1 MDKDSKL
8 LRTLRYIAIRN
19 LDILAGSVKLRGRVV
34 MASMTRGRAG
44 ENRLTPGDFA
54 ARYYGQRA
62 PAMLIIAEGSWPM
75 KEAADHVDGTGLFM
89 DEQGRGWWAKD
100 NPFLRLRLNA
110 LCDMGSSLPRWLGT
124 MIAAIALIVGSIFF
138 AQSARA
144 QSPNDALGSTA
155 REAMTAIFDKKD
167 PSAVDRF
174 FADPFVQHDPNISD
188 GLAGLR
194 RYAEEIANMPAAKIK
209 IHRTL
214 VDGDLVLLHSSY
226 EGLSGNVTSLI
237 AFDLFRF
244 KDGKIVEHW
253 GGQEAEAPPNLSG
266 HTQVDGPT
274 SVTDRDKTEA
284 NRELVRAF
292 KEAVTVQLRFDQVG
306 RFIQEGHYTQHAS
319 KVGDGIGRM
328 KSRVAEVVKPSGA
341 PVLIPRRYVAD
352 GNFVLA
358 LVEANAE
365 GGPTANYD
373 LFRVDNGRIVE
384 HWDVLSP
391 IPPQERRKNSN
402 GPY

>member
-1 MDKDSKL
+1 L
-8 LRTLRYIAIRN
+8 VTL
-19 LDILAGSVKLRGRVV
+19 
-34 MASMTRGRAG
+34 
-44 ENRLTPGDFA
+44 
-54 ARYYGQRA
+54 
-62 PAMLIIAEGSWPM
+62 
-75 KEAADHVDGTGLFM
+75 
-89 DEQGRGWWAKD
+89 
-100 NPFLRLRLNA
+100 
-110 LCDMGSSLPRWLGT
+110 
-124 MIAAIALIVGSIFF
+124 IAAAGLSVGSICL
-138 AQSARA
+138 AQSASA
-144 QSPNDALGSTA
+144 QPPNDALGSMA
-155 REAMTAIFDKKD
+155 REAMIAIFDKKD
-167 PSAVDRF
+167 PSAIDRF
-174 FADPFVQHDPNISD
+174 FADPFFQHDPNISD

-194 RYAEEIANMPAAKIK
+194 RYAEEIADAPAAKIE

-226 EGLSGNVTSLI
+226 EGLKEKATSLV

-253 GGQEAEAPPNLSG
+253 GGQEAEARPNPSG

-274 SVTDRDKTEA
+274 NVTDRDKTEA

-292 KEAVTVQLRFDQVG
+292 KETVTVQLRFDQIG
-306 RFIQEGHYTQHAS
+306 RFIQDGSYTQHAS
-319 KVGDGIGRM
+319 KIGDGVGRM
-328 KSRVAEVVKPSGA
+328 KSRVADVAKPSRE

-352 GNFVLA
+352 GNFVLV

-391 IPPQERRKNSN
+391 IPPRERWKNSN

>member
-1 MDKDSKL
+1 MKLSVVHDMDCSVRQRL
-8 LRTLRYIAIRN
+8 VTL
-19 LDILAGSVKLRGRVV
+19 
-34 MASMTRGRAG
+34 
-44 ENRLTPGDFA
+44 
-54 ARYYGQRA
+54 
-62 PAMLIIAEGSWPM
+62 
-75 KEAADHVDGTGLFM
+75 
-89 DEQGRGWWAKD
+89 
-100 NPFLRLRLNA
+100 
-110 LCDMGSSLPRWLGT
+110 
-124 MIAAIALIVGSIFF
+124 IAATCLSVGSICL
-138 AQSARA
+138 AQSAST
-144 QSPNDALGSTA
+144 QPPNDALGSMA
-155 REAMTAIFDKKD
+155 REAMISIFDKKD
-167 PSAVDRF
+167 LSAIGRF

-194 RYAEEIANMPAAKIK
+194 RYAEELADAPAAKIK
-209 IHRTL
+209 IHRAL
-214 VDGDLVLLHSSY
+214 VDGDFVLLHSSY
-226 EGLSGNVTSLI
+226 EGLKGRPTSLV

-253 GGQEAEAPPNLSG
+253 GGQEAEAPANPSG

-274 SVTDRDKTEA
+274 SVMDRDKTEA

-292 KEAVTVQLRFDQVG
+292 KETVTVQLRFDQIG
-306 RFIQEGHYTQHAS
+306 HFIQEDNYTQHAS
-319 KVGDGIGRM
+319 KIGDGVGRM
-328 KSRVAEVVKPSGA
+328 KARVADVARPSRV

-373 LFRVDNGRIVE
+373 LFRVDSGRIVE

-391 IPPQERRKNSN
+391 IPPREQWRNSN

>member
-1 MDKDSKL
+1 MSAKSKFL
-8 LRTLRYIAIRN
+8 GAVRRVAR
-19 LDILAGSVKLRGRVV
+19 LA
-34 MASMTRGRAG
+34 
-44 ENRLTPGDFA
+44 
-54 ARYYGQRA
+54 
-62 PAMLIIAEGSWPM
+62 
-75 KEAADHVDGTGLFM
+75 
-89 DEQGRGWWAKD
+89 
-100 NPFLRLRLNA
+100 A
-110 LCDMGSSLPRWLGT
+110 LS
-124 MIAAIALIVGSIFF
+124 AGSIFL
-138 AQSARA
+138 AQVASA
-144 QSPNDALGSTA
+144 QLPDDTLGATA
-155 REAMTAIFDKKD
+155 REAMISIFDKRD
-167 PSAVDRF
+167 PTAIDRF
-174 FADPFVQHDPNISD
+174 FADPFIQHDPNISD

-194 RYAEEIANMPAAKIK
+194 RYAEEIAAAPAAKIE

-226 EGLSGNVTSLI
+226 EGLKGKATSLV

-253 GGQEAEAPPNLSG
+253 GGQEPEAPPNPSG
-266 HTQVDGPT
+266 HTQIDGPT

-292 KEAVTVQLRFDQVG
+292 KETVTVQLKFDQVG
-306 RFIQEGHYTQHAS
+306 RFIQDGNYTQHAS

-328 KSRVAEVVKPSGA
+328 TSRVADVVKPSRG

-358 LVEANAE
+358 LVEAHAE
-365 GGPTANYD
+365 SGPTANYD

-391 IPPQERRKNSN
+391 IPPREQWKNSN
-402 GPY
+402 SPY

>member
-1 MDKDSKL
+1 MGAKSKFPGAVRSAAGRSVARL
-8 LRTLRYIAIRN
+8 LGPVEL
-19 LDILAGSVKLRGRVV
+19 LSRVV
-34 MASMTRGRAG
+34 MASMVRSRADNKG
-44 ENRLTPGDFA
+44 LAPRISA
-54 ARYYGQRA
+54 ARYYVQQVSAG
-62 PAMLIIAEGSWPM
+62 LVIGEGSWPTRGM
-75 KEAADHVDGTGLFM
+75 AGHFNLPIIFTDA
-89 DEQGRGWWAKD
+89 QGRAWRAKE
-100 NPFLRLRLNA
+100 NPHLRIKICVVR
-110 LCDMGSSLPRWLGT
+110 DMASSVPRWLAT
-124 MIAAIALIVGSIFF
+124 MIVAVGLNFGSIFL
-138 AQSARA
+138 AQSASA
-144 QSPNDALGSTA
+144 QPPNDASGSTA
-155 REAMTAIFDKKD
+155 REAMISIFDKKD
-167 PSAVDRF
+167 PSAIDRF
-174 FADPFVQHDPNISD
+174 FADSFIQHDPNISD
-188 GLAGLR
+188 GIAGLR
-194 RYAEEIANMPAAKIK
+194 QYAEEIADMPAAKIK

-226 EGLSGNVTSLI
+226 EGLGGKAASLV

-253 GGQEAEAPPNLSG
+253 GGQEAETPPNPSG

-274 SVTDRDKTEA
+274 NVTDRDKTEA

-292 KEAVTVQLRFDQVG
+292 KETVTVQLRFDQIG
-306 RFIQEGHYTQHAS
+306 RFIQDGNYTQHAS

-328 KSRVAEVVKPSGA
+328 KSRVADVVRPSRV

-358 LVEANAE
+358 LVEANAA

-391 IPPQERRKNSN
+391 IPPRERWKNSN